1 MRHAAVLA
9 VLALF
14 SASALIPSG
23 CWGKSKAPAPAAG
36 GITPAAPTEP
46 KPAQLAGTPGEL
58 QNIAA
63 NWRELQPEMDKNKL
77 AFKVV
82 AAKAWAIAGSV
93 DQIMKL
99 AERATG
105 SPAVP
110 PKGAS
115 ADEIR
120 KLGFVAGMGD
130 DKFPEVFRD
139 VELIGINAKN
149 LAAAA
154 SGLDADEARKWW
166 AQLDHLCEGVC
177 GGIATPAPAPAPAPA
192 ASPAPAPALRPAP
205 AAKPDPV
212 KASGSAPSATGK
224 L

>member
-1 MRHAAVLA
+1 MRHAALLA

-14 SASALIPSG
+14 SAWALTSSG
-23 CWGKSKAPAPAAG
+23 CWKKSKAPAPAAA
-36 GITPAAPTEP
+36 PAAPTEP
-46 KPAQLAGTPGEL
+46 KPAQLTGTPGEL

-115 ADEIR
+115 AEEVR
-120 KLGFVAGMGD
+120 KLGFAVGMGD
-130 DKFPEVFRD
+130 DKKIPEIFRD

-154 SGLDADEARKWW
+154 NGLDTDEARKWW
-166 AQLDHLCEGVC
+166 EQLDHLCESVC
-177 GGIATPAPAPAPAPA
+177 GGVAPPAPAPAPAV
-192 ASPAPAPALRPAP
+192 APAPTPAP
-205 AAKPDPV
+205 KPAPEAKPAPV
-212 KASGSAPSATGK
+212 KASGPASTAAGK
-224 L
+224 Q